1 MDVFRKRTICDA
13 AYNVMAAQGVVAD
26 AISDS
31 ETAFQAEIEFQ
42 GYHV

>member
-1 MDVFRKRTICDA
+1 MCSGNVQYVMRRT
-13 AYNVMAAQGVVAD
+13 NVMAAQGVVAD